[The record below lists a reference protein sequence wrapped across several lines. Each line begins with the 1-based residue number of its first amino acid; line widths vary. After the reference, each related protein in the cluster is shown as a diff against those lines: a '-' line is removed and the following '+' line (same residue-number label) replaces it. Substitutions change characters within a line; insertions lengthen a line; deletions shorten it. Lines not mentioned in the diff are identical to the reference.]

1 MARVLKVEKREEFGT
16 SRVKKLR
23 RSGYIPG
30 VIYGHA
36 GENYPVKINLKDFQ
50 HFLAEIHG
58 ETQLI
63 TVKLDGEEKQVFI
76 KDIQRDPLYGKPL
89 HVDFQIAYAGEKIE
103 LTVPVILKGEAKGEK
118 LGGLVEHITRELT
131 IYVVP
136 SKSIPHIEVD
146 ISDLDIGDSIH
157 IKDLGLDPDIEIL
170 EPPDTPIVT
179 VLAPKKGVV
188 EEEVTEEA
196 VTEEGAAEAEEE
208 KKE

>member
-23 RSGYIPG
+23 KSGYIPG

-63 TVKLDGEEKQVFI
+63 TVKMDGEEKQVFI
-76 KDIQRDPLYGKPL
+76 KEIQRDPLYGRPI

-103 LTVPVILKGEAKGEK
+103 LTVPVILKGEAKGVK
-118 LGGLVEHITRELT
+118 LGGMVEQITRELT
-131 IYVVP
+131 IYVIP
-136 SKSIPHIEVD
+136 SKSIPHIEID
-146 ISDLDIGDSIH
+146 ITDLGLGDSIH
-157 IKDLGLDPDIEIL
+157 VRDLKLDPDIEIL

-179 VLAPKKGVV
+179 VLAPKRGVV
-188 EEEVTEEA
+188 EEEVAEEA
-196 VTEEGAAEAEEE
+196 AEEAAPSE
-208 KKE
+208 ETQSE

>member
-23 RSGYIPG
+23 KSGYIPG

-63 TVKLDGEEKQVFI
+63 TLKMDGEEKQVFI
-76 KDIQRDPLYGKPL
+76 KEIQRDPLYGRPI

-103 LTVPVILKGEAKGEK
+103 LTVPVVLKGEAKGVK
-118 LGGLVEHITRELT
+118 LGGVVDFITRELT
-131 IYVVP
+131 IYVLP
-136 SKSIPHIEVD
+136 SKSIPHIEID
-146 ISDLDIGDSIH
+146 ITDLGVGDSIH
-157 IKDLGLDPDIEIL
+157 VRDLKLDPDIEIL
-170 EPPDTPIVT
+170 EPPDTPIVSI
-179 VLAPKKGVV
+179 LAPKKGAV
-188 EEEVTEEA
+188 EEVSEEA
-196 VTEEGAAEAEEE
+196 AGEAAPSEEAESE
-208 KKE
+208 

>member
-23 RSGYIPG
+23 KSGYIPG

-63 TVKLDGEEKQVFI
+63 TVKMDGEEKQVFI
-76 KDIQRDPLYGKPL
+76 KEIQRDPLYGRPI

-103 LTVPVILKGEAKGEK
+103 LTVPVILKGEAKGVK
-118 LGGLVEHITRELT
+118 LGGMVEQITRELT
-131 IYVVP
+131 IYVIP
-136 SKSIPHIEVD
+136 SKSIPHIEID
-146 ISDLDIGDSIH
+146 ITDLGLGDSIH
-157 IKDLGLDPDIEIL
+157 VRDLKLDPDIEIL

-179 VLAPKKGVV
+179 VLAPKRGVV
-188 EEEVTEEA
+188 EEEVAEEA
-196 VTEEGAAEAEEE
+196 AEEAAPSE
-208 KKE
+208 ETQTE

>member
-1 MARVLKVEKREEFGT
+1 MARTLKVEKREELGT
-16 SRVKKLR
+16 SKVKKLR

-36 GENYPVKINLKDFQ
+36 GENYPIKISMKDFE
-50 HFLAEIHG
+50 HFLSEIHG

-76 KDIQRDPLYGKPL
+76 KDVQRDPLYRKPI

-103 LTVPVILKGEAKGEK
+103 LTIPVVLTGKAKGEK
-118 LGGLVEHITRELT
+118 VGGLVDQIARELT

-146 ISDLDIGDSIH
+146 ISNLSVGDSIH
-157 IKDLGLDPDIEIL
+157 VKDLKLDPDIEIL

-188 EEEVTEEA
+188 EEEVAEEVTEEA
-196 VTEEGAAEAEEE
+196 VPEEQEKAE
-208 KKE
+208 